1 MSSWFNFKLVRN
13 LVGTNDAPNTDNQS
27 PAASSVNASPR
38 KTMYV
43 ATRIHAPVIPSHN
56 TRTHTH
62 DQHEYYYCRRWF
74 DYSFY
79 TTQSF
84 MCDGSFYTLH
94 PCVTMV
100 IVALCTRCCC
110 CCSGWVHA
118 LCRLSGAA
126 QIQVEKLRDMWA
138 VYTNMRTEQV
148 CVTPM

>member
-1 MSSWFNFKLVRN
+1 MMPPILTIRVP
-13 LVGTNDAPNTDNQS
+13 LPLQS
-27 PAASSVNASPR
+27 TLHRARPCTLQRAY
-38 KTMYV
+38 THLLYHH
-43 ATRIHAPVIPSHN
+43 TH

-110 CCSGWVHA
+110 CCCSGWVHA